1 MAAAAVAGPAIPG
14 RLQPQ
19 PEPQP
24 PAPAGGRCSLLVI
37 VGGECARPGLLRP
50 VLAQLERG
58 IRSWDVDPGICNL
71 DEQLKIF
78 VSRHSATFSSIVK
91 GQRSL
96 HHRGEELETLVLL
109 NPSDKSLVDELRN
122 LLLEPS
128 YHKLLVL
135 AGPFVEETGELL
147 LQTGGFPRHFFQILT
162 DKEIEDLRSSA
173 PSSALPRL
181 TITCPDFGEWAYPGL
196 DGSGLQDF
204 VQLQLNPPGHRPE
217 SEGLREFLEYVAESL
232 EPPSP
237 FDLLEPP
244 ATAGFLKISRP
255 CCYVFPG
262 GLGDAAFFAVNGFTV
277 LVNGGSSARSSFWKL
292 VRHLDRVDA
301 VLATRADSLPGINS
315 LLRRKLAERDE
326 EAAGVAAGGG
336 RGSEDWLRH
345 LISPDLG
352 VVFLNTGERHPGGDD
367 EAGLALGYLERLGVV
382 PTPLYGPVPSEP
394 LVLFLKMG
402 VGRLDMYVLHPPR
415 AGAGRDPASPS
426 LAVSACA
433 LLVWHPASPTEKI
446 VRVLFPGC
454 TPQSRLLEGLAKLQH
469 LTFLRQPVD
478 PQDLEAPA
486 PARAESKESLRSAS
500 RSSLADGARPARAE
514 EVRTASVGTGPRGPT
529 EEPPKPGKERSLPA
543 KKESA
548 RDAPARKEEKRA
560 IQKEEGAPKREPR
573 AEGKSKAEPLKKDPR
588 AEDKKVGAARVPGR
602 RSSAA
607 AEQPSRPGSTRRS
620 GIHPPTKA
628 ADKGLARAALKDPGA
643 SKAGSA
649 KSREPP
655 RTPGP
660 GGGSALEGD
669 SPSVFRC
676 SDGCPSS
683 TPGSPSPGQDPSGQ
697 QSPELG
703 LGLTPPLEALM
714 NHIGEAGEDGGGGGS
729 SEEKTLE
736 LMSPSGSAAPTPSPA
751 GPEAPEGAERL
762 ALSPFREAGPD
773 VSPTV
778 TTPSLPAEVGSP
790 LTEVDESLSVS
801 FEQVLP
807 PAAAGDAEPGKVGL
821 SLPLRAPA
829 TRAPRSASHDV
840 DLCLVSPCEFEHPK
854 SALSPAG
861 LASPRDVSN
870 DSSARSQE
878 LARGHRGSGG
888 LLEET
893 PPTSVSESLPTLSD
907 SDPPPTAEDGPS
919 LAPDSD
925 EEDTENYG
933 PSRDPLPAPMKDPP
947 PLPAQPGICMVDPET
962 LPPDHLKR
970 RETAS
975 RALPPQGSP
984 RTGPSPGPAKAA
996 PGPGTKAKGSLSST
1010 RSEPTDRGPRP
1021 GADAKGSVAGRAV
1034 GSSGARTGPRGP
1046 SGSAPGRA
1054 SIGAV
1059 PPGPPIYL
1067 DLAYLPGGASARSVD
1082 EVFRRV
1088 RALCY
1093 VISGHDQGKEEA
1105 MRGILDALLAGKECW
1120 DADLQVT
1127 LIPTFDSLAMHEWYQ
1142 ETHGRQQDLGI
1153 TVLGS
1158 NSTVAMQDE
1167 TFPACKVEF

>member
-1 MAAAAVAGPAIPG
+1 MYQEHSYWCACVRASVCVCVPECISVCRLPHAPQTPFESVAEWRCGSAATGPVAGVSE
-14 RLQPQ
+14 R
-19 PEPQP
+19 
-24 PAPAGGRCSLLVI
+24 
-37 VGGECARPGLLRP
+37 AR
-50 VLAQLERG
+50 

-147 LQTGGFPRHFFQILT
+147 LQTGGFSPRHFFQILT
-162 DKEIEDLRSSA
+162 DKELCR
-173 PSSALPRL
+173 
-181 TITCPDFGEWAYPGL
+181 
-196 DGSGLQDF
+196 
-204 VQLQLNPPGHRPE
+204 
-217 SEGLREFLEYVAESL
+217 
-232 EPPSP
+232 
-237 FDLLEPP
+237 
-244 ATAGFLKISRP
+244 
-255 CCYVFPG
+255 
-262 GLGDAAFFAVNGFTV
+262 
-277 LVNGGSSARSSFWKL
+277 
-292 VRHLDRVDA
+292 
-301 VLATRADSLPGINS
+301 
-315 LLRRKLAERDE
+315 
-326 EAAGVAAGGG
+326 
-336 RGSEDWLRH
+336 
-345 LISPDLG
+345 
-352 VVFLNTGERHPGGDD
+352 
-367 EAGLALGYLERLGVV
+367 
-382 PTPLYGPVPSEP
+382 GPVPSEP

-469 LTFLRQPVD
+469 LTFLRQPVVT

-514 EVRTASVGTGPRGPT
+514 RKEVRTASVRDRPRGPT

-548 RDAPARKEEKRA
+548 RGDAPARKEEKRA

-683 TPGSPSPGQDPSGQ
+683 TPGSPSPLAKTPPGQ

-736 LMSPSGSAAPTPSPA
+736 LMSPSSSAAPTPSPA
-751 GPEAPEGAERL
+751 GPRRPPEGAERL
-762 ALSPFREAGPD
+762 G
-773 VSPTV
+773 
-778 TTPSLPAEVGSP
+778 
-790 LTEVDESLSVS
+790 
-801 FEQVLP
+801 
-807 PAAAGDAEPGKVGL
+807 
-821 SLPLRAPA
+821 APA
-829 TRAPRSASHDV
+829 TRAPRSASPHDV

-975 RALPPQGSP
+975 RASLRKAPP

-1034 GSSGARTGPRGP
+1034 GSSGARPGPRGP

-1082 EVFRRV
+1082 EEFFRRV

-1120 DADLQVT
+1120 DADLQVGMGR
-1127 LIPTFDSLAMHEWYQ
+1127 LSGPTTER
-1142 ETHGRQQDLGI
+1142 GRQGVQREAPRPWSQRRGQ
-1153 TVLGS
+1153 GGYGPPS
-1158 NSTVAMQDE
+1158 H
-1167 TFPACKVEF
+1167 

>member
-14 RLQPQ
+14 QLQPQ

-24 PAPAGGRCSLLVI
+24 PVPAGGSRCSLLVI

-135 AGPFVEETGELL
+135 AGPYVEETGELL
-147 LQTGGFPRHFFQILT
+147 LQTGGFSPRHFFQILT
-162 DKEIEDLRSSA
+162 DKEIEDLLNSA
-173 PSSALPRL
+173 SSSALPRL

-204 VQLQLNPPGHRPE
+204 VQLQLNPPGRRPE

-301 VLATRADSLPGINS
+301 VLVTRADSLPGINS
-315 LLRRKLAERDE
+315 LLQRKLAERDE
-326 EAAGVAAGGG
+326 EAAGVASGGG

-352 VVFLNTGERHPGGDD
+352 VVFLNTGERRPVWGDD
-367 EAGLALGYLERLGVV
+367 EAGLALGYLERLGIP
-382 PTPLYGPVPSEP
+382 PTPLCRGQVASEP
-394 LVLFLKMG
+394 MVLFLKMG
-402 VGRLDMYVLHPPR
+402 VGRLDMYILHPPR
-415 AGAGRDPASPS
+415 AAAGRESALPS
-426 LAVSACA
+426 LAASACA

-469 LTFLRQPVD
+469 LSFLRQPVVT
-478 PQDLEAPA
+478 PQDLEAPG
-486 PARAESKESLRSAS
+486 PGRAESKESLRSVS
-500 RSSLADGARPARAE
+500 RSSVTEGARPARAE
-514 EVRTASVGTGPRGPT
+514 RKDAKLASGRDRPRGPA
-529 EEPPKPGKERSLPA
+529 EEAPKPPKERSLPA
-543 KKESA
+543 KKEGA
-548 RDAPARKEEKRA
+548 RGEAPARKEEKR
-560 IQKEEGAPKREPR
+560 IGRKEDGAPKREPR
-573 AEGKSKAEPLKKDPR
+573 AEARPKADALKKDPR
-588 AEDKKVGAARVPGR
+588 VEDKKTGAPKAPGR
-602 RSSAA
+602 RTASTA
-607 AEQPSRPGSTRRS
+607 AEQPLSARPGSTRRS
-620 GIHPPTKA
+620 TVQPAAKG
-628 ADKGLARAALKDPGA
+628 ADKSHVRAAPKDPGA
-643 SKAGSA
+643 SKLGSS
-649 KSREPP
+649 KSREAARPP
-655 RTPGP
+655 GAGGDAGP
-660 GGGSALEGD
+660 EVEG
-669 SPSVFRC
+669 PSVFRC
-676 SDGCPSS
+676 GEGCPSS
-683 TPGSPSPGQDPSGQ
+683 APGSLSPLAKTPPGEHSLD
-697 QSPELG
+697 LG
-703 LGLTPPLEALM
+703 LGSTPPLEGLM

-736 LMSPSGSAAPTPSPA
+736 LMSPASSAAPTPSLA
-751 GPEAPEGAERL
+751 GPRRPPEGAERL
-762 ALSPFREAGPD
+762 ALSPFREGGPD

-790 LTEVDESLSVS
+790 HSTEVDESLSVS

-807 PAAAGDAEPGKVGL
+807 PPVAAGDAEPGKVGL

-829 TRAPRSASHDV
+829 SRAPRSASPHDV

-854 SALSPAG
+854 SALSPG
-861 LASPRDVSN
+861 GPPSPRDVSN

-888 LLEET
+888 HPEET

-919 LAPDSD
+919 LVPDSD
-925 EEDTENYG
+925 EDTENYG
-933 PSRDPLPAPMKDPP
+933 PARDPLPAPMKDPP

-970 RETAS
+970 RETAG
-975 RALPPQGSP
+975 RASARKAPS
-984 RTGPSPGPAKAA
+984 RTGPKAKA
-996 PGPGTKAKGSLSST
+996 PLGHTLSNP
-1010 RSEPTDRGPRP
+1010 RSEPPDRGPRL
-1021 GADAKGSVAGRAV
+1021 AGRAG
-1034 GSSGARTGPRGP
+1034 GSGGAKTGPRAL
-1046 SGSAPGRA
+1046 SGSTPSRA
-1054 SIGAV
+1054 GSCPA

-1067 DLAYLPGGASARSVD
+1067 DLAYLPGGVSARSVD
-1082 EVFRRV
+1082 EEFFRRV

-1120 DADLQVT
+1120 EADLQVT

>member
-1 MAAAAVAGPAIPG
+1 
-14 RLQPQ
+14 
-19 PEPQP
+19 
-24 PAPAGGRCSLLVI
+24 
-37 VGGECARPGLLRP
+37 
-50 VLAQLERG
+50 G

-91 GQRSL
+91 VGQRSL

-147 LQTGGFPRHFFQILT
+147 LQTGGFSPRHFFQILT
-162 DKEIEDLRSSA
+162 DKEEASLPQLSPPFPFPALLALSAPPSLLPPALLFPSLPSLLPLGTIGLRTLPLRFLCTQSLYWEHSCLALGEAGSVRACPPGEGGGPVMLEQPWRVLDFLSASSLPSLVSGASQNEDSDSCLIQVSLALECLVLRTVAWCNLPELLQEGQSGFESRVRTLLQGQPGPCRGSQRPLWFEDLRSSA

-181 TITCPDFGEWAYPGL
+181 TIT
-196 DGSGLQDF
+196 S
-204 VQLQLNPPGHRPE
+204 
-217 SEGLREFLEYVAESL
+217 
-232 EPPSP
+232 
-237 FDLLEPP
+237 
-244 ATAGFLKISRP
+244 
-255 CCYVFPG
+255 
-262 GLGDAAFFAVNGFTV
+262 
-277 LVNGGSSARSSFWKL
+277 
-292 VRHLDRVDA
+292 
-301 VLATRADSLPGINS
+301 
-315 LLRRKLAERDE
+315 
-326 EAAGVAAGGG
+326 
-336 RGSEDWLRH
+336 
-345 LISPDLG
+345 
-352 VVFLNTGERHPGGDD
+352 
-367 EAGLALGYLERLGVV
+367 
-382 PTPLYGPVPSEP
+382 TPLCRGPVPSEP

-469 LTFLRQPVD
+469 LTFLRQPVVT

-500 RSSLADGARPARAE
+500 RDR
-514 EVRTASVGTGPRGPT
+514 PRGPT

-548 RDAPARKEEKRA
+548 RGDAPARKEEKRA

-683 TPGSPSPGQDPSGQ
+683 TPGSPSPLAKTPPGQ

-736 LMSPSGSAAPTPSPA
+736 LMSPSSSAAPTPSPA
-751 GPEAPEGAERL
+751 GPRRPPEGAERL
-762 ALSPFREAGPD
+762 ALSPF
-773 VSPTV
+773 
-778 TTPSLPAEVGSP
+778 
-790 LTEVDESLSVS
+790 
-801 FEQVLP
+801 
-807 PAAAGDAEPGKVGL
+807 
-821 SLPLRAPA
+821 APA
-829 TRAPRSASHDV
+829 TRAPRSASPHDV

-975 RALPPQGSP
+975 RASLRKAPP

-1034 GSSGARTGPRGP
+1034 GSSGARPGPRGP

-1082 EVFRRV
+1082 EEFFRRV

-1120 DADLQVT
+1120 DADLQV
-1127 LIPTFDSLAMHEWYQ
+1127 
-1142 ETHGRQQDLGI
+1142 
-1153 TVLGS
+1153 
-1158 NSTVAMQDE
+1158 
-1167 TFPACKVEF
+1167 